1 MNPRTLK
8 MLLSSYWA
16 IWITFEICEKEMTED
31 AAGESGFDI
40 FAKRLD
46 EKITSKDFQYDILC
60 RLNIPFQKH
69 PCGAYSWKELAGRGP
84 FKVYHQGLNY
94 PGCMNEGTY
103 RRNKDFSVGVTFATT
118 TSVLK
123 YNEVQMCGLLRAI
136 FDVQKNIIDNCLG
149 GRNYARVTFK
159 TKMHNQ
165 YSNGDWEIDT
175 KETIWRIG
183 NENG

>member
-8 MLLSSYWA
+8 MLLSCDWA
-16 IWITFEICEKEMTED
+16 IWITFEICEKNITED
-31 AAGESGFDI
+31 ATDESGFDI

-60 RLNIPFQKH
+60 RLNTPFQKH
-69 PCGAYSWKELAGRGP
+69 PCCAYSWKELAGRGP

-94 PGCMNEGTY
+94 PGWMNEGTNI
-103 RRNKDFSVGVTFATT
+103 RNKDLSVGVTFIAGI
-118 TSVLK
+118 LK
-123 YNEVQMCGLLRAI
+123 YDEVQMCGLLRAI

-149 GRNYARVTFK
+149 GKNYARVTFK
-159 TKMHNQ
+159 TRMHNR
-165 YSNGDWEIDT
+165 YSNGDRELDT